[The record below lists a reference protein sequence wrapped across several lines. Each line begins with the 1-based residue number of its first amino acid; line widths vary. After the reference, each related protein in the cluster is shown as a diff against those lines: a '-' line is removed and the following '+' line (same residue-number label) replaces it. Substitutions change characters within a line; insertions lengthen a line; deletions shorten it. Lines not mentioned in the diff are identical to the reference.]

1 MSDTCSLFPPF
12 GDPWPS
18 CLLPS
23 EFLKELPCCSLQWL
37 YQFIFPPT
45 VYMPLFPHPP
55 QHLLFVDFLMM
66 AILTGVRSYLIVV
79 LICISL
85 VNNDVEWGLIKLKSF
100 GTAKETIIETKKH
113 PSELEN
119 IFANEFTN
127 KGLISKIYEQIMEL
141 NIKQANN
148 PIKKMADLNRH
159 FSKEDIQMAK
169 RHVKRCST
177 KV

>member
-1 MSDTCSLFPPF
+1 MRFVSSCCLREIKVSDTCSLFPPF

-66 AILTGVRSYLIVV
+66 AILSLVRGYLTVV

-85 VNNDVEWGLIKLKSF
+85 MSSAEHLFMYLLAICMSLLEKCLFRSFALFLIGLFVFVILSCMDCLYIF
-100 GTAKETIIETKKH
+100 G
-113 PSELEN
+113 N
-119 IFANEFTN
+119 
-127 KGLISKIYEQIMEL
+127 
-141 NIKQANN
+141 
-148 PIKKMADLNRH
+148 
-159 FSKEDIQMAK
+159 
-169 RHVKRCST
+169 
-177 KV
+177 